1 MPFEQ
6 FTLSANSPTIRIPA
20 IGLELRVRT
29 PMDVCHGGMTMI
41 ETINAPGFGPP
52 MHRHRETEIFRVETG
67 RYLFEVDGE
76 RFIAEAGD
84 VVTVPGGASH
94 GFVNITDA
102 PATQSILILPGLDAT
117 AFFTELAHTMRDGVI
132 DPKLLRAFGI
142 LWAVEFLGP
151 PLSAS
156 MNVSMNASAN
166 ASANAPM
173 RASMNGWMRDST
185 DASLNA
191 LFEARVKTAA

>member
-1 MPFEQ
+1 MQFEQ
-6 FTLSANSPTIRIPA
+6 FRSAADSPAIHIPA
-20 IGLELRVRT
+20 IGLELKVRT
-29 PMDVCHGGMTMI
+29 PMTVSDGGMTMI

-52 MHRHRETEIFRVETG
+52 IHRHRETEIFRVETG

-84 VVTVPGGASH
+84 VVTVPGGAAH

-102 PATQSILILPGLDAT
+102 PASQSILILPGLDAT

-132 DPKLLRAFGI
+132 DPKLLRAFGL

-151 PLSAS
+151 PLK
-156 MNVSMNASAN
+156 
-166 ASANAPM
+166 APL
-173 RASMNGWMRDST
+173 T
-185 DASLNA
+185 
-191 LFEARVKTAA
+191 EAMVAPLKAAA